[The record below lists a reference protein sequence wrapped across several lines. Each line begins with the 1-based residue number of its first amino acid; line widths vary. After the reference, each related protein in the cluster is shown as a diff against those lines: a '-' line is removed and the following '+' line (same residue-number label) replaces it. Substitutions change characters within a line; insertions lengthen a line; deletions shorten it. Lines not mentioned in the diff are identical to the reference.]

1 MSHVDQPP
9 ATPPPPPRVA
19 EMGERQWQWPTE
31 EYGPDD
37 AWSPFFFSFFFV
49 FGFVPLFFCSPP
61 YSTSPLLLPPS
72 DWFTGPSQNSSV
84 DQIWTVDWL
93 LIGIELPWAW
103 STIGDPVRL
112 LQRLVSIDGFGVF
125 VFAKK
130 DTLRRFFVVVVVV
143 VVVVLL
149 KSAWICLAEVPDL
162 DWIHRFFNGNG
173 PTWNVKEESIG
184 TTSLLMI
191 FVSMN
196 KSRGGW
202 GGGFDF
208 YD

>member
-1 MSHVDQPP
+1 M
-9 ATPPPPPRVA
+9 
-19 EMGERQWQWPTE
+19 
-31 EYGPDD
+31 
-37 AWSPFFFSFFFV
+37 
-49 FGFVPLFFCSPP
+49 
-61 YSTSPLLLPPS
+61 
-72 DWFTGPSQNSSV
+72 
-84 DQIWTVDWL
+84 
-93 LIGIELPWAW
+93 PWAW

-162 DWIHRFFNGNG
+162 DWIHQFFNGNG

-202 GGGFDF
+202 GGGLRFL
-208 YD
+208 

>member
-1 MSHVDQPP
+1 MREALS
-9 ATPPPPPRVA
+9 
-19 EMGERQWQWPTE
+19 
-31 EYGPDD
+31 
-37 AWSPFFFSFFFV
+37 FFLFFV
-49 FGFVPLFFCSPP
+49 FGFVPLFFASPP
-61 YSTSPLLLPPS
+61 IRPRRYCCRHPIDSRVPPKIRVS
-72 DWFTGPSQNSSV
+72 IKSGPSIDCWLESSCH
-84 DQIWTVDWL
+84 
-93 LIGIELPWAW
+93 GRGP
-103 STIGDPVRL
+103 
-112 LQRLVSIDGFGVF
+112 RLVIQCVSSNGSSRSMALAFLFSPKRTRYVG
-125 VFAKK
+125 
-130 DTLRRFFVVVVVV
+130 FVVVVVV